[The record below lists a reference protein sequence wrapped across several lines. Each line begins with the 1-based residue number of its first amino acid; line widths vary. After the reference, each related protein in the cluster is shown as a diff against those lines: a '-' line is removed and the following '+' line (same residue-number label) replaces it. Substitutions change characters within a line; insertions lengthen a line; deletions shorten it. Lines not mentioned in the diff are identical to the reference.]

1 MAGASGPWW
10 APPSDQPQPPW
21 APSPSPDQ
29 TPAPT
34 GAGPT
39 PQPPTVPPPQAGP
52 APTLGE
58 VATEGDGGG
67 GGDVTSRFNQYLQLM
82 KQANA
87 DAYRPHLSEESKPG
101 LLANILTFGMAGLM
115 DRDYRMAYNAAI
127 DRGNAEQHAQDTKDA
142 LSMVG
147 QDVHLANGN
156 ISQQMRMLQLQ
167 LQMQNAEYLRHH
179 RQTMEDLDRQRVG
192 QGERR
197 LGQGEEN
204 LRLRGAVRAPKTPEE
219 VASLADQGLEW
230 RQDSDLPSGFGHLYA
245 KGKGGGGQPPTP
257 PAPPAPAAA
266 EPSPAGAPG
275 AGQQPPPSQGA
286 PPGLPTTGKTSGGIP
301 YRVVTPSGGTPPA
314 AHDPSDPNEPGITP
328 SEKLRRQKLR
338 EQTAAKPVPVEVQK
352 QVTTIDESVA
362 KMNDIEKLLD
372 DPEVQKWIGP
382 GMGRVSRGL
391 YATGIG
397 APGKVNQLLA
407 GLAYLR
413 AQAVGPLLHGSRNEK
428 IWAQIQEHLPNA
440 SDSPELLRD
449 KLRVARQTYIRNR
462 QLELEASGLTRG
474 QAGAGGQ

>member
-34 GAGPT
+34 GPGPT

-192 QGERR
+192 QGE
-197 LGQGEEN
+197 
-204 LRLRGAVRAPKTPEE
+204 
-219 VASLADQGLEW
+219 QGLGL
-230 RQDSDLPSGFGHLYA
+230 RQTYP
-245 KGKGGGGQPPTP
+245 PPTP
-257 PAPPAPAAA
+257 EQRAAA
-266 EPSPAGAPG
+266 QDAGFD
-275 AGQQPPPSQGA
+275 
-286 PPGLPTTGKTSGGIP
+286 
-301 YRVVTPSGGTPPA
+301 Y
-314 AHDPSDPNEPGITP
+314 
-328 SEKLRRQKLR
+328 
-338 EQTAAKPVPVEVQK
+338 
-352 QVTTIDESVA
+352 
-362 KMNDIEKLLD
+362 
-372 DPEVQKWIGP
+372 
-382 GMGRVSRGL
+382 
-391 YATGIG
+391 
-397 APGKVNQLLA
+397 
-407 GLAYLR
+407 
-413 AQAVGPLLHGSRNEK
+413 
-428 IWAQIQEHLPNA
+428 
-440 SDSPELLRD
+440 
-449 KLRVARQTYIRNR
+449 
-462 QLELEASGLTRG
+462 
-474 QAGAGGQ
+474 